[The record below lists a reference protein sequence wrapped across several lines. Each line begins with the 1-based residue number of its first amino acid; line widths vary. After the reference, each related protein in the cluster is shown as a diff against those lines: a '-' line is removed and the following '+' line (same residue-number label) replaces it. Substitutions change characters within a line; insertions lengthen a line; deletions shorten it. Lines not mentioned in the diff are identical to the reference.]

1 MLPDC
6 LLTYLRT
13 HAPLVVALSGGTDS
27 AVLLAAAVRAGA
39 EVAAVTVDTGLVPT
53 GEIEVAAR
61 TARVFGVRYETL
73 SVEMLAEEAVRKN
86 TPERCYVCKRVM
98 MERVI
103 EWARAHGYRYVADGT
118 HADDV
123 PEGRPGLRALAELG
137 VLSPFAACGI
147 GHEEICQLAR
157 AWGVEVRPS
166 SSCMA
171 TRIPEGATVT
181 ADAMRRAHEAE
192 DLLRNAGIPGR
203 IRVRVSGRSAR
214 VEVPEGYKAQAQALV
229 PDIRAVGFDEVEV
242 V

>member
-27 AVLLAAAVRAGA
+27 AVLLAAAVRAGV
-39 EVAAVTVDTGLVPT
+39 EVAAVTVDTGLVPP
-53 GEIEVAAR
+53 EEVAVAAR
-61 TARVFGVRYETL
+61 VARTLRVRHETL
-73 SVEMLAEEAVRKN
+73 AVEMLAREAVREN

-103 EWARAHGYRYVADGT
+103 AWAEAHGYRYVVDGT
-118 HADDV
+118 HAGDD
-123 PEGRPGLRALAELG
+123 PAGRPGVRALAELG
-137 VLSPFAACGI
+137 VLSPFAACDI
-147 GHEEICQLAR
+147 GREELLALAD

-171 TRIPEGATVT
+171 TRIPTGTVVT
-181 ADAMRRAHEAE
+181 VEAMRRAHEAE
-192 DLLRNAGIPGR
+192 EFLRRAGIPGR
-203 IRVRVSGRSAR
+203 IRVRVAGRSAK
-214 VEVPEGYKAQAQALV
+214 VEVPAGYEEQARTLV
-229 PDIRAVGFDEVEV
+229 AGVRAVGFDEVEV